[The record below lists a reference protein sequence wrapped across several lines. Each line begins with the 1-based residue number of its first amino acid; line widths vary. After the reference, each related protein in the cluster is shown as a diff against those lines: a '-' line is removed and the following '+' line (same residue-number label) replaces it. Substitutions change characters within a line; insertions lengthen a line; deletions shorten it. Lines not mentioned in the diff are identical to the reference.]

1 MRFYAEQAT
10 RGHHPQDIV
19 ESDPAAV
26 SSCVEPEQSFEPP
39 RDQPRAATSTVVE
52 SEPAA
57 VSSCEPEQSFEQ
69 PRDQPRAAT
78 STVVESEPAA
88 VSSCVEPEQ
97 SFEPPH
103 DQPQDVVSAIIE
115 TKRFYGGSKPKR
127 PLVAEKLDVGL
138 TSDS

>member
-10 RGHHPQDIV
+10 RGRHPQDIV

-39 RDQPRAATSTVVE
+39 H
-52 SEPAA
+52 
-57 VSSCEPEQSFEQ
+57 
-69 PRDQPRAAT
+69 DQPRAAT

-127 PLVAEKLDVGL
+127 PLVADKLDVGL